1 MRTLRR
7 LARNRRRGRFL
18 EAQNLPQLGVE
29 GLDDAIAGDG
39 FMQDVLNLGELVLT
53 GAGAGA
59 HFPADLARGGDDHR
73 NEQHQRPAEVSAKL
87 DDKNDVRQRK

>member
-7 LARNRRRGRFL
+7 LARNRRRGGLL

-29 GLDDAIAGDG
+29 GLHDAIAGDG
-39 FMQDVLNLGELVLT
+39 FVEDVLNLGELVLA

-59 HFPADLARGGDDHR
+59 HFAADLARR
-73 NEQHQRPAEVSAKL
+73 R
-87 DDKNDVRQRK
+87 